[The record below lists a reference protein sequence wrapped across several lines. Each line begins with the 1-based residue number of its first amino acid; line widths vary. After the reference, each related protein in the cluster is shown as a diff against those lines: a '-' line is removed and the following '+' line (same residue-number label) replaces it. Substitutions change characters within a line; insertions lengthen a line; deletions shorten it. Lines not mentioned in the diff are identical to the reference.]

1 MGEGEAS
8 GAEVKIN
15 KIGENQQNWAAK
27 GGEGGGRGVLPLR
40 TPTMGNPSTSA
51 VAFCITNDKTLRES

>member
-1 MGEGEAS
+1 M
-8 GAEVKIN
+8 KIN

-27 GGEGGGRGVLPLR
+27 GGGEGGGRGVLPLR